1 MVAPQVK
8 CTVQNVFSLF
18 RMCSLALGRGGRGRD
33 AEKRRER
40 VEERRKGENRR
51 GGKTRKRGG
60 RLGTEGEESGAKEE
74 LHPRRP

>member
-8 CTVQNVFSLF
+8 CTVQNVFSCPGK
-18 RMCSLALGRGGRGRD
+18 RRKGDRRRE
-33 AEKRRER
+33 EKRDR
-40 VEERRKGENRR
+40 VEERRKGESRR